1 MLDWQGLFPPSI
13 PILELF
19 VRSTVTFL
27 VLLVLQRILGQRESG
42 GLGMTDLLVLVL
54 LAQAV
59 GPGLIGEG
67 SSIADGI
74 ILVGTI
80 MLWSLA
86 LDAVAYRWPRAALL
100 IKGRPHLLIRDGRP
114 NLRAMRREFLS
125 MDELMTQ
132 LRLHG
137 IEDVGDVRR

>member
-1 MLDWQGLFPPSI
+1 
-13 PILELF
+13 
-19 VRSTVTFL
+19 
-27 VLLVLQRILGQRESG
+27 
-42 GLGMTDLLVLVL
+42 GMTDLLVLVL

-137 IEDVGDVRR
+137 IEDVGDVRRAYIEPNGEISIIRRDGAKPDAPTVPKVP